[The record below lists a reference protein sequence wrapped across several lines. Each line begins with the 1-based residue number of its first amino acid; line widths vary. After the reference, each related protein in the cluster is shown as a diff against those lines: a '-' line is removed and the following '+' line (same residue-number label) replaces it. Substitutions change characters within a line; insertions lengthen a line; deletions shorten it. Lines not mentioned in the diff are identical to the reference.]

1 MTAYAENVRKQMSKF
16 YRVKQTNFMWEEG
29 AILEHDEDTGSD
41 GGYRPIEDLWDH
53 VELGTEYISGHIIED
68 EGNAEFFER
77 VYPLGSLEKKLFGTK
92 KQAQAAAAA
101 LYKGD
106 K

>member
-1 MTAYAENVRKQMSKF
+1 MAKF
-16 YRVKQTNFMWEEG
+16 YRVKQGNFLWNEG
-29 AILEHDEDTGSD
+29 AILERNEKLGSN
-41 GGYRPIEDLWDH
+41 GGYCAIDDLWDQ
-53 VELGTEYISGHIIED
+53 VEMNGEYISAHIIEAP
-68 EGNAEFFER
+68 ENAKFFER
-77 VYPLGSLEKKLFGTK
+77 VYPLGTLEKKLFGTK

>member
-1 MTAYAENVRKQMSKF
+1 MSKF

-29 AILEHDEDTGSD
+29 AILELDTGMGSK
-41 GGYRPIEDLWDH
+41 GGYTPIEDLWDH
-53 VELGTEYISGHIIED
+53 VDLDGEYISATIIEAP
-68 EGNAEFFER
+68 ENAEFFER

-101 LYKGD
+101 LYKGEN
-106 K
+106 

>member
-1 MTAYAENVRKQMSKF
+1 MAKF
-16 YRVKQTNFMWEEG
+16 YRVKQTNFLWDEG
-29 AILEHDEDTGSD
+29 AIIERNEKLGLN
-41 GGYRPIEDLWDH
+41 GGYYAIDDLWDR
-53 VELGTEYISGHIIED
+53 VDLGDEYISAGIIEAP
-68 EGNAEFFER
+68 ENAKFFER
-77 VYPLGSLEKKLFGTK
+77 VYPLGALEKKLFGTK